1 MPLAILNVVDPR
13 VKREPASVVN
23 LHKMPGGHSKDQL
36 FKALD
41 LRIIGL
47 TRRGAGLQV
56 QVSVHNKGAGHGVPT
71 GMPTRRIVLTTEVN
85 GSRTGHQSQTRVYG
99 ATIQDRNG
107 AIVDHDSAVIASG
120 AKFASNTRLQPSER
134 RMEDFTFKIDPDENI
149 EVRSTLT
156 YRYEPLGGGQAG
168 IEIDFS
174 EKRKESIVD
183 YTKKSN

>member
-1 MPLAILNVVDPR
+1 
-13 VKREPASVVN
+13 
-23 LHKMPGGHSKDQL
+23 
-36 FKALD
+36 
-41 LRIIGL
+41 
-47 TRRGAGLQV
+47 
-56 QVSVHNKGAGHGVPT
+56 
-71 GMPTRRIVLTTEVN
+71 MPTRRIVLTTEVN